1 MAGSRLASD
10 PAPTSAFSAGTF
22 LPAASRH
29 CLWKPT
35 EDPPHS
41 EWDVLTGVVLWS
53 SLIGSQFSILAPG
66 GKASSRGWGSW
77 EPQVVYLLGRLRFP
91 GTSSASCIPLGPPL
105 ALVCIFFALPFLFAP
120 VSRLLSTT
128 SLSPSWSPA
137 PFSLSRAPPLSPPP
151 LNLRSPFLF
160 FPLLA
165 LPPSHSAL
173 TISHKGTLLSNPE
186 EEAFTLPKLPSSILL
201 LS

>member
-1 MAGSRLASD
+1 MEASHPSPSPELRLGLQRRAFPGRGAGNPRMAGSRLASD

-120 VSRLLSTT
+120 VSRLLSQC
-128 SLSPSWSPA
+128 
-137 PFSLSRAPPLSPPP
+137 
-151 LNLRSPFLF
+151 
-160 FPLLA
+160 LLA
-165 LPPSHSAL
+165 ELQRIIVVS
-173 TISHKGTLLSNPE
+173 TFV
-186 EEAFTLPKLPSSILL
+186 AFGNVT
-201 LS
+201 